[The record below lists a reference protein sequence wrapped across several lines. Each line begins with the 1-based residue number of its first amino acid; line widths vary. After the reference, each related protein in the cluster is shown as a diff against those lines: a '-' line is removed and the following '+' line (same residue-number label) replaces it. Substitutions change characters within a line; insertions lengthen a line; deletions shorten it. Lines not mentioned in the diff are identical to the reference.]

1 MHTSRFAFGG
11 VGFDHDAGTSVSCSD
26 RVDPHGSRE
35 SKRRHFSP
43 THCQAVSKTAGSDG
57 NCIQR
62 DTPWPAVH
70 ETPTVVAQDQ
80 GVLPEGKPA
89 SHAQGHVVMPNCLRH
104 VEETLVLVSGPGAGR
119 SLSPRNA
126 SDGRVPHR
134 LGSGHEWPLGP
145 RSVERSSS
153 HMAHQLPGDAG
164 RVSSTET
171 LSPRPKRLPCVGVH
185 QQHSGGLLH
194 QPQGR
199 SAFAPLLQAGAPD
212 LCVVPGQTPLAESSA
227 HPWASQCGSRHPNL
241 ESVLTGSGGPVCDSR
256 DIALSPFVLSNSSS
270 SSQTGCYGKDLAEAS
285 SVCLSPDRSG
295 ESAPGRGPS
304 AASSPVLA
312 RPSIVLGP
320 DFSPRRLSLGDSS
333 QEGSPLTSG
342 GYDPSPL
349 PGVVRV
355 VEAVGVAPEGTQL
368 IASGLSTE
376 VVETILQSRAPS
388 VEAFHF
394 MMRRPP
400 ARPS

>member
-1 MHTSRFAFGG
+1 MSVEPLSHATEVQDAHTQTGRVSDQVRGL
-11 VGFDHDAGTSVSCSD
+11 VYHDRSKRCILPGLLLEVWDSTTMQARLSPARIESILMAVARVREGTSHPLTVKQFQ
-26 RVDPHGSRE
+26 RLLGLM
-35 SKRRHFSP
+35 
-43 THCQAVSKTAGSDG
+43 ATASNVIPLGL
-57 NCIQR
+57 QYMR
-62 DTPWPAVH
+62 PLQWWP
-70 ETPTVVAQDQ
+70 QDQ

-89 SHAQGHVVMPNCLRH
+89 SHAQGHVAMPNCLRH

-164 RVSSTET
+164 HVSSTET

-199 SAFAPLLQAGAPD
+199 SAFAPLLQAGTPD

-227 HPWASQCGSRHPNL
+227 HPWASQCGSRHPVEAGAEAWGMEASPRGGEADL

-256 DIALSPFVLSNSSS
+256 DIALSPFVLTHRGYLSQFLACLTHVLRNRSN
-270 SSQTGCYGKDLAEAS
+270 K
-285 SVCLSPDRSG
+285 
-295 ESAPGRGPS
+295 
-304 AASSPVLA
+304 
-312 RPSIVLGP
+312 
-320 DFSPRRLSLGDSS
+320 
-333 QEGSPLTSG
+333 
-342 GYDPSPL
+342 
-349 PGVVRV
+349 
-355 VEAVGVAPEGTQL
+355 
-368 IASGLSTE
+368 
-376 VVETILQSRAPS
+376 
-388 VEAFHF
+388 
-394 MMRRPP
+394 
-400 ARPS
+400 